1 MTGTSDLSE
10 KLIEEFN
17 NAFIVEDK
25 REKDLNNKYIADE
38 KKEQLAYSI
47 DDFDPRLNNDK
58 LIPKLI
64 NRVDKNREYRKER
77 FLQLLSGCSGDL
89 DSQLN
94 SPYTFVAKKA
104 NQLLE
109 QTRKELGK
117 TFSNI
122 DKSLKDHLRF
132 YLFDRKGNDI
142 FVKPDTINHWFGVK
156 NNTPS
161 RRTLI
166 LLSFALDLPLSKTDD
181 DYCTHESLFYRVFG
195 QRSRTRNVDEICMLY
210 CKMTKKSYATAIK
223 MYLDFLQREGE
234 ENHSSFKDDSKVP
247 GTLGIYNKE
256 IFNGKKIHEL
266 TEGELVDFLIIN
278 KDLLD
283 FKSSQINEF
292 VIELQNDNPC
302 FLQEII
308 EDCEDNVDVE
318 LLKMIQDDYFQ
329 ILEDYENKHQKKY
342 PGFIKDIYDEN
353 PVLQTI
359 YKNTG
364 GNAATRRKK
373 DNELAGVLPKRST
386 FSRYLTE
393 EDKEK
398 KKEEDWKTPE
408 EQFFMDLNDTRMEKR
423 HDIFL
428 SFAIEVLPLGDY
440 YSKITR
446 YTEDYY
452 TKQRKRWVFLLFLY
466 YFKKYGSIHN
476 YDKKTIFDNY
486 IEFTNQTLTQ
496 YFFSKL
502 LPYND
507 YDSLFIL
514 CAQRDDPIHDYFRII
529 DIMYTVRREIKDYG
543 NDSDEE

>member
-25 REKDLNNKYIADE
+25 REKDLNNKYIE
-38 KKEQLAYSI
+38 ERKKEQLAYSI
-47 DDFDPRLNNDK
+47 DDIDPLSNSDK

-64 NRVDKNREYRKER
+64 NRVDQNREYRKER
-77 FLQLLSGCSGDL
+77 FLQLLSGCSGYPDP
-89 DSQLN
+89 QPN
-94 SPYTFVAKKA
+94 SPYTYVAKKA
-104 NQLLE
+104 NQMLE

-283 FKSSQINEF
+283 FKSSHINEF
-292 VIELQNDNPC
+292 AIELQKDNPR

-318 LLKMIQDDYFQ
+318 LFKLIQEDYFQ
-329 ILEDYENKHQKKY
+329 ILEDYEDIFHKEY
-342 PGFIKDIYDEN
+342 PGYMKEIYN
-353 PVLQTI
+353 NSSTLQIMDNRGKAT
-359 YKNTG
+359 
-364 GNAATRRKK
+364 TRRNKGT
-373 DNELAGVLPKRST
+373 ELTGALPKRT
-386 FSRYLTE
+386 LFSEYMTKE
-393 EDKEK
+393 EKEK
-398 KKEEDWKTPE
+398 NMKTPE
-408 EQFFMDLNDTRMEKR
+408 EIFFPDPRMKKR
-423 HDIFL
+423 HDLFL
-428 SFAIEVLPLGDY
+428 DFAIEVLPLGDY
-440 YSKITR
+440 FSKISR

-452 TKQRKRWVFLLFLY
+452 TKQRKRWVFLLFLF
-466 YFKKYGSIHN
+466 YFKTYASDHN
-476 YDKKTIFDNY
+476 KDKKTLFNNY
-486 IEFTNQTLTQ
+486 IAFTNQTLTHY
-496 YFFSKL
+496 YFSNL

>member
-17 NAFIVEDK
+17 NAFIVEDD
-25 REKDLNNKYIADE
+25 REKKLNNDYITIEDE
-38 KKEQLAYSI
+38 EKLKYSI
-47 DDFDPRLNNDK
+47 DDIDPLSNSNK
-58 LIPKLI
+58 LIPMLI

-77 FLQLLSGCSGDL
+77 FLQLLSGCSGYPDAQ
-89 DSQLN
+89 SN

-104 NQLLE
+104 NQMLE
-109 QTRKELGK
+109 QTREELGK
-117 TFSNI
+117 TFSDM
-122 DKSLKDHLRF
+122 DKSLKDYLRF

-142 FVKPDTINHWFGVK
+142 FVKPDTIYHWFGIK
-156 NNTPS
+156 NNTPN

-166 LLSFALDLPLSKTDD
+166 LVSFALDLPLGETDD

-234 ENHSSFKDDSKVP
+234 ESYSSVKADSKAP
-247 GTLGIYNKE
+247 GTLGIYSKE

-278 KDLLD
+278 KNLLD

-292 VIELQNDNPC
+292 VIEMQNDNPC

-308 EDCEDNVDVE
+308 EDCKDNVGVE
-318 LLKMIQDDYFQ
+318 LLKLIQDDYFQ
-329 ILEDYENKHQKKY
+329 ILEDYEKKHQKEY

-353 PVLQTI
+353 PVLQSI
-359 YKNTG
+359 YKDSG
-364 GNAATRRKK
+364 GNAATRTKK
-373 DNELAGVLPKRST
+373 DIELAGVLPKRTT
-386 FSRYLTE
+386 FSNYITE
-393 EDKEK
+393 EK
-398 KKEEDWKTPE
+398 KKKNQEKQKKEIISDP
-408 EQFFMDLNDTRMEKR
+408 RMKKR

-428 SFAIEVLPLGDY
+428 SFAIEVLPLGDFF
-440 YSKITR
+440 SKITR

-466 YFKKYGSIHN
+466 YFKKYGSNHN
-476 YDKKTIFDNY
+476 YDKKMLFDNY
-486 IEFTNQTLTQ
+486 IGFTNQILTR

-529 DIMYTVRREIKDYG
+529 DIMYTVRREIKD
-543 NDSDEE
+543 NEKDDDEEDEE